1 MKKKFSIITK
11 YADHL
16 ADLQHRV
23 VFLVRLFAICFIG
36 GFFLTMPILKQLVHF
51 LENPDVLL
59 VISSPFQ
66 IIDLAMNIGFFI
78 AIIITL
84 PAAVLQMY
92 FFFAPGL
99 HHHEKYWFIFL
110 VPVAVL
116 LFGLGFGYGFGILVY
131 TMQSVAQINVS
142 AGLLN
147 YWDVGKFA
155 SEILSTSSLLG
166 ILFQFPILISVLIRT
181 RIISSTLL
189 VYYRRHAYVAILCI
203 VSLLPP
209 TDGLSLVLMA
219 IPMVFLYEITGIVN
233 RRHH

>member
-99 HHHEKYWFIFL
+99 HRHEKYWFIFL